1 MLLFSVRWET
11 KILILSYKY
20 IISFWKQL
28 RLMHR
33 GLRLKVQAD
42 GELIT
47 SGIVDALEEVDVSP
61 VLVVNG
67 SAEDSADVLLD
78 QLEDGLWEEISENE
92 EF

>member
-1 MLLFSVRWET
+1 
-11 KILILSYKY
+11 
-20 IISFWKQL
+20 
-28 RLMHR
+28 MHR

>member
-1 MLLFSVRWET
+1 
-11 KILILSYKY
+11 
-20 IISFWKQL
+20 
-28 RLMHR
+28 MHR

-78 QLEDGLWEEISENE
+78 QLEDGLLRRN
-92 EF
+92 F